1 MNKNVKKGLLIGG
14 IVLDVG
20 ITVFLLFVSIIMLA
34 TMPKNSIEMSEAI
47 EKNGQFIGYLQQNPT
62 VYLFTCVVP
71 LFLLLGVNVVGLVM
85 YIKKAGKTKAT
96 LAELSDEQKDA
107 LKAELL
113 KDLTESKKEE
123 K

>member
-20 ITVFLLFVSIIMLA
+20 ITVFLLVVSIIMLA
-34 TMPKNSIEMSEAI
+34 TMPKNAFEMEKAI
-47 EKNGQFIGYLQQNPT
+47 ETNGPFIGYLQQNST

-71 LFLLLGVNVVGLVM
+71 LFLLLAANIIGLVM

>member
-1 MNKNVKKGLLIGG
+1 MNKNVKKGLLISG

-20 ITVFLLFVSIIMLA
+20 ITVFLLVVSIIMLA

-47 EKNGQFIGYLQQNPT
+47 ETNGPFIGYLQQNPT

-71 LFLLLGVNVVGLVM
+71 LFLLLGLNIVGLVM

-123 K
+123 E

>member
-20 ITVFLLFVSIIMLA
+20 ITVFLLVVSIIMLA
-34 TMPKNSIEMSEAI
+34 TMPSNGVDMQDAI
-47 EKNGQFIGYLQQNPT
+47 KTNGPFIGYLQQNPT

-71 LFLLLGVNVVGLVM
+71 LFLLLGLNIVGLVM

>member
-20 ITVFLLFVSIIMLA
+20 ITVFLLVVSIIMLA
-34 TMPKNSIEMSEAI
+34 TMPKNSLEMSEAI

-71 LFLLLGVNVVGLVM
+71 LFLLLGLNIVGLVM

>member
-20 ITVFLLFVSIIMLA
+20 ITVFLLVVSIIMLA

-71 LFLLLGVNVVGLVM
+71 LFLLLGVNIVGLVM

-113 KDLTESKKEE
+113 KDLTESKKED

>member
-20 ITVFLLFVSIIMLA
+20 ITVFLLVVSIIMLA

-71 LFLLLGVNVVGLVM
+71 LFLLLGLNIVGLVM

>member
-20 ITVFLLFVSIIMLA
+20 ITLFLLVVSIIMLA
-34 TMPKNSIEMSEAI
+34 TMPRNVVEMEKAIEM
-47 EKNGQFIGYLQQNPT
+47 NGPFIGYLQQNST
-62 VYLFTCVVP
+62 VYLLTCVVP
-71 LFLLLGVNVVGLVM
+71 LFLLLALNIIGLVM

-107 LKAELL
+107 IKAELL
-113 KDLTESKKEE
+113 KDLTESSKED

>member
-20 ITVFLLFVSIIMLA
+20 ITVFLLVVSIIMLA

-47 EKNGQFIGYLQQNPT
+47 ETNGPFIGYLQQNST

-71 LFLLLGVNVVGLVM
+71 LFLLLGLNIVGLVM

>member
-14 IVLDVG
+14 IVLEIG
-20 ITVFLLFVSIIMLA
+20 RTVFLLVVSIIMLA

-47 EKNGQFIGYLQQNPT
+47 EMNGPFIGYLQQNST

>member
-20 ITVFLLFVSIIMLA
+20 ITVFLLVVSIIMLA

-47 EKNGQFIGYLQQNPT
+47 EKNGPFIGYLQQNPT

-71 LFLLLGVNVVGLVM
+71 LFLLLGLNIVGLVM

>member
-20 ITVFLLFVSIIMLA
+20 ITIFLLIISIIMLA
-34 TMPKNSIEMSEAI
+34 TMPKNSIEMSQAI
-47 EKNGQFIGYLQQNPT
+47 EMNGPFIGYLQQNST

-71 LFLLLGVNVVGLVM
+71 LFLLLGVNIVGLVM
-85 YIKKAGKTKAT
+85 YIKKVGKTKAT

-123 K
+123 E

>member
-20 ITVFLLFVSIIMLA
+20 ITIFLLVVSIIMLA

-47 EKNGQFIGYLQQNPT
+47 ETNEPFIGYLQQNST

-71 LFLLLGVNVVGLVM
+71 LFLLLGVNIVGLVM

>member
-1 MNKNVKKGLLIGG
+1 MNKNVKKDLLIGG

-20 ITVFLLFVSIIMLA
+20 ITVFLLVVSIIMLA

-71 LFLLLGVNVVGLVM
+71 LFLLLGLNVVGLVM
-85 YIKKAGKTKAT
+85 YVKKAGKTKAT

>member
-20 ITVFLLFVSIIMLA
+20 ITVFLLVVSIIMLA

-47 EKNGQFIGYLQQNPT
+47 ETNGPFIGYLQQNST

-71 LFLLLGVNVVGLVM
+71 LFLLLAANIIGLVM
-85 YIKKAGKTKAT
+85 YTKKAGKTKAT

>member
-1 MNKNVKKGLLIGG
+1 MSALSWYDYILL
-14 IVLDVG
+14 V
-20 ITVFLLFVSIIMLA
+20 VSIIMLA

-47 EKNGQFIGYLQQNPT
+47 ETNGPFIGFLQQNST

-123 K
+123 

>member
-14 IVLDVG
+14 IVVDVG
-20 ITVFLLFVSIIMLA
+20 ITVFLLIVSIIMLA

-47 EKNGQFIGYLQQNPT
+47 EMNGPFIGYLQKNPT
-62 VYLFTCVVP
+62 VYLVTCVVP
-71 LFLLLGVNVVGLVM
+71 LFLLLGVNIVGLVM

>member
-20 ITVFLLFVSIIMLA
+20 ITVFLLVVSIIMLA
-34 TMPKNSIEMSEAI
+34 TMPANGVEMEKAIEM
-47 EKNGQFIGYLQQNPT
+47 NGPFIGYLQQNPT

-123 K
+123 

>member
-1 MNKNVKKGLLIGG
+1 MNQNVKNGLLIGG

-20 ITVFLLFVSIIMLA
+20 ITVFLLVVSIIMLA

-47 EKNGQFIGYLQQNPT
+47 ETNGPFIGYLQQNST

>member
-20 ITVFLLFVSIIMLA
+20 ITVFLLVVSIIMLA
-34 TMPKNSIEMSEAI
+34 TMPANGVEMQKAIEM
-47 EKNGQFIGYLQQNPT
+47 NGPFIGYLQQNPT

>member
-20 ITVFLLFVSIIMLA
+20 ITVFLLVVSIIMLA

-71 LFLLLGVNVVGLVM
+71 LFLLLGLNVVGLVM
-85 YIKKAGKTKAT
+85 YVKKAGKTKAT

>member
-14 IVLDVG
+14 LVLDVG
-20 ITVFLLFVSIIMLA
+20 ITVFLLVVSIIMLA

>member
-20 ITVFLLFVSIIMLA
+20 ITVFLLVVSIIMLA

-47 EKNGQFIGYLQQNPT
+47 ETNGPFIGYLQQNPT

>member
-20 ITVFLLFVSIIMLA
+20 ITVFLLVVSIIMLA
-34 TMPKNSIEMSEAI
+34 TMPANGVEMQKAVEM
-47 EKNGQFIGYLQQNPT
+47 NGPFIGYLQQNPT

-71 LFLLLGVNVVGLVM
+71 LFLLLGLNIVGLVM

-123 K
+123 

>member
-20 ITVFLLFVSIIMLA
+20 ITVFLLVVSIIMLA

-47 EKNGQFIGYLQQNPT
+47 ETNGPFIGYLQQNST

>member
-20 ITVFLLFVSIIMLA
+20 ITVFLLVVSIIMLA
-34 TMPKNSIEMSEAI
+34 TMPKDSIEMSEAI

-123 K
+123 E

>member
-14 IVLDVG
+14 IVVDVG
-20 ITVFLLFVSIIMLA
+20 ITVFLLIVSIIMLA

-47 EKNGQFIGYLQQNPT
+47 EMNGPFIGYLQKNPT

-71 LFLLLGVNVVGLVM
+71 LFLLLGVNIVGLVM

>member
-20 ITVFLLFVSIIMLA
+20 ITVFLLVVSIIMLA

-71 LFLLLGVNVVGLVM
+71 VFLLLGLNVVGLVM
-85 YIKKAGKTKAT
+85 YVKKAGKTKAT

>member
-20 ITVFLLFVSIIMLA
+20 ITVFLLVVSIIMLA

-47 EKNGQFIGYLQQNPT
+47 QMNGPFIGYLQQNST

-85 YIKKAGKTKAT
+85 YIKKAGKAKAT

-123 K
+123 E

>member
-14 IVLDVG
+14 IVVDVG
-20 ITVFLLFVSIIMLA
+20 ITVFLLIVSIIMLA

-47 EKNGQFIGYLQQNPT
+47 EMNGPFIGYLQKNPT

-71 LFLLLGVNVVGLVM
+71 LFLLLGLNIVGLVM
-85 YIKKAGKTKAT
+85 YVKKAGKTKAT

>member
-20 ITVFLLFVSIIMLA
+20 ITVFLLVVSIIMLA

-47 EKNGQFIGYLQQNPT
+47 ETNGPFIGFLQQNST

>member
-20 ITVFLLFVSIIMLA
+20 ITVFLLVVSIIMLA

-47 EKNGQFIGYLQQNPT
+47 DTNGPFIGYLQQNPT

-123 K
+123 E

>member
-20 ITVFLLFVSIIMLA
+20 ITVFLLVVSIIMLA

-47 EKNGQFIGYLQQNPT
+47 EKNGPFIGYLQQNPT

>member
-20 ITVFLLFVSIIMLA
+20 ITVFLLVVSIIMLA

-71 LFLLLGVNVVGLVM
+71 LFLLLGVNIVGLVM

-123 K
+123 E

>member
-14 IVLDVG
+14 LVLDVG
-20 ITVFLLFVSIIMLA
+20 ITVFLLIVSIIMLA

-47 EKNGQFIGYLQQNPT
+47 EMNGPFIGYLQKNPT

-71 LFLLLGVNVVGLVM
+71 LFLLLGLNIVGLVM

>member
-20 ITVFLLFVSIIMLA
+20 ITVFLLVVSIIMLA

-107 LKAELL
+107 LKVELL

>member
-20 ITVFLLFVSIIMLA
+20 ITVFLLVVSIIMLA
-34 TMPKNSIEMSEAI
+34 TMPRNAVEMEKAIEM
-47 EKNGQFIGYLQQNPT
+47 NGPFIGYLQQNST
-62 VYLFTCVVP
+62 VYLLTCVVP
-71 LFLLLGVNVVGLVM
+71 LFLLLALNIIGLVM
-85 YIKKAGKTKAT
+85 YIKKVGKTKAT

-123 K
+123 

>member
-20 ITVFLLFVSIIMLA
+20 ITVFLLVVSIIMLA
-34 TMPKNSIEMSEAI
+34 TMPANGVEMQKAIEM
-47 EKNGQFIGYLQQNPT
+47 NGPFIGYLQQNPT

-71 LFLLLGVNVVGLVM
+71 LFLLLGLNIVGLVM

>member
-14 IVLDVG
+14 LVLDVG
-20 ITVFLLFVSIIMLA
+20 ITVFLLVVSIIMLA

-107 LKAELL
+107 HKAELL

-123 K
+123 E

>member
-20 ITVFLLFVSIIMLA
+20 ITVFLLVVSIIMLA

-47 EKNGQFIGYLQQNPT
+47 EMNGPFIGYLQKNPT

-71 LFLLLGVNVVGLVM
+71 LFLLLGLNIVGLVM

>member
-20 ITVFLLFVSIIMLA
+20 ITVFLLIVSIIMLA

-47 EKNGQFIGYLQQNPT
+47 ETNGPFIGYLQQNST